1 MEREREVSSLAHKT
15 KSHIYVAKSLL
26 FTVINSPTFNEY
38 IVLGL
43 YSFFFFFLLVD
54 ESREISAEKALI
66 TTSTE
71 CMRSKRSRREL
82 FSVSISR
89 GE

>member
-43 YSFFFFFLLVD
+43 YSFFFFLLVD